1 MPEIDHY
8 HPVLK
13 SEELRKKPVLV
24 RVAGLEIVVFRTA
37 GGALGALEERCPHR
51 GMRLSLGAVEGEELV
66 CRYHGWRYRN
76 DGSGRIPATPAAR
89 PCAQRYDVVER
100 LGAIWV
106 KRQGSAATFPR
117 FDVAGHSPV
126 GRLRHTA
133 PAPLEVVLDNF
144 IEVEHTPTTHALLG
158 YPSDRMH
165 EVETKT
171 TVTDDS
177 VRVHN
182 VGPQRRLPGPV
193 YRLFGITPDLWF
205 VDDWTTYF
213 SPLYTVYN
221 QYWVDPTTREQV
233 RPALRIVVF
242 FNPVGPKETEIFT
255 FAYTQASL
263 LDRFGLNLL
272 LFPLTRAFV
281 DLEVRRD
288 CAMLAGMADGRTGLE
303 GSTLGRFDKALGA
316 CRKRIERIYRGN
328 PERQPFRPAVVR

>member
-13 SEELRKKPVLV
+13 SEELRRKPVLV
-24 RVAGLEIVVFRTA
+24 RVAGREIVVFRTA
-37 GGALGALEERCPHR
+37 SGALGALDDRCPHR

-89 PCAQRYDVVER
+89 PCAERFDVVER

-133 PAPLEVVLDNF
+133 PAPLELVLDNF
-144 IEVEHTPTTHALLG
+144 IEVEHTPTTHTFLG
-158 YPSDRMH
+158 YPRDRMD
-165 EVETKT
+165 EVETRT
-171 TVTDDS
+171 TITDDA
-177 VRVHN
+177 VHVHN
-182 VGPQRRLPGPV
+182 VGPQRPLPAPLYKLLGT
-193 YRLFGITPDLWF
+193 TPDLWF

-233 RPALRIVVF
+233 REALRIVVF
-242 FNPVGPKETEIFT
+242 FNPVGPSKTEIFT
-255 FAYTQASL
+255 LAYTQASL
-263 LDRFGLNLL
+263 LDRYGLNLIM
-272 LFPLTRAFV
+272 FPVLRSFI

-288 CAMLAGMADGRTGLE
+288 CAMLSGLADGRTELE

-316 CRKRIERIYRGN
+316 CRKRIERIYRGKQAGAL
-328 PERQPFRPAVVR
+328 PVVSAG